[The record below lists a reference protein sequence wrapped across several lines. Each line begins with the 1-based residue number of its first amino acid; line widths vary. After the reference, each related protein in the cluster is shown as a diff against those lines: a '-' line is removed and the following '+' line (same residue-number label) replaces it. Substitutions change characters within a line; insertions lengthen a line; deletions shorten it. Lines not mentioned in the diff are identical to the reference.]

1 MHEKILYLPPNK
13 RNTNENYTEIS
24 FSPILS
30 INTKENVSNNIF
42 LIIVIFRW

>member
-24 FSPILS
+24 V
-30 INTKENVSNNIF
+30 NAKENVSNSIF